1 MTTRQ
6 ERQHVE
12 DQEPDYRFTLANER
26 TFLAWIRTA
35 LGLLAGGV
43 AVHQLVAPF
52 RIAWVQTAIA
62 VGALVLAIVLAVGA
76 YSHWR
81 SVQRAM
87 RRGAPLPGNSLV
99 PIVAVGAGII
109 ALLAGLAVLIS

>member
-1 MTTRQ
+1 M
-6 ERQHVE
+6 
-12 DQEPDYRFTLANER
+12 TLANER

-43 AVHQLVAPF
+43 AVHQLVTHFQAPGA
-52 RIAWVQTAIA
+52 RTSLV
-62 VGALVLAIVLAVGA
+62 VGCLVLSIVLAVGA

-87 RRGAPLPGNSLV
+87 RHHAPLPGNILV
-99 PIVAVGAGII
+99 PVLADGAGVI
-109 ALLAGLAVLIS
+109 ALLAGAAVVLT